1 MALLNVLVYPDS
13 RLRAQAS
20 SVTKFDQNLKK
31 LTQDMSETMY
41 EAPGIGLAATQ
52 VNVCKRVIVIDIS
65 EEQNDLLTLI
75 NPVIT
80 EKDGE
85 QVFKEGCLSV
95 PEYYADVDRAEN
107 ITVSFQD
114 TEGNHQEINANDLLA
129 VCIQHEIDHL
139 DGKVFVDYL
148 SLAKRER
155 VRKKMLKRKSS

>member
-13 RLRAQAS
+13 RLRKHAEP
-20 SVTKFDQNLKK
+20 VTEFDQKLKK
-31 LTQDMSETMY
+31 LAQDMAETMY
-41 EAPGIGLAATQ
+41 DAPGIGLAAIQ
-52 VNVCKRVIVIDIS
+52 VNVRKRIIVVDIS
-65 EEQNDLLTLI
+65 EDQNELLTLI
-75 NPVIT
+75 NPVII

-95 PEYYADVDRAEN
+95 PEYYADVARAEN
-107 ITVSFQD
+107 IIVNYQD
-114 TEGNHQEINANDLLA
+114 VEGKQKTLKANGILA

-155 VRKKMLKRKSS
+155 VRKKMLKRKPS

>member
-13 RLRAQAS
+13 RLRKLAEP
-20 SVTKFDQNLKK
+20 VTEFDQNLKK
-31 LTQDMSETMY
+31 LAQDMAETMY
-41 EAPGIGLAATQ
+41 DAPGIGLAAVQ
-52 VNVCKRVIVIDIS
+52 INVCKRIIVVDIS
-65 EEQNDLLTLI
+65 EEQDSLITLV
-75 NPVIT
+75 NPVII

-95 PEYYADVDRAEN
+95 PEYYAEVSRAEN
-107 ITVSFQD
+107 IVVNYQD
-114 TEGNHQEINANDLLA
+114 VDGKQQQIKANDILA

-155 VRKKMLKRKSS
+155 VRKKMLKRKPS